1 MAWWMSGDIRRVL
14 ERTRSYLVSLQK
26 QSNASS
32 APSGARNSDRKALPS
47 GTVEDATSAQLEQNR
62 LGTTEDLRIA
72 LDKEMTLLRTNLMQ
86 PLLSEMEG
94 LRQERE
100 SLVLEVRELEL
111 QRQNELSLT
120 QQQAKQQ
127 QFMSEFLQGF
137 MGRLQERL
145 TEQVAQAMLRLE
157 GQLLKYE
164 SIPYTGAA
172 YTGAAPLSG
181 NMDAARQDLEAL
193 PPNHPLLDPAERLEH
208 LRMLQGQSDRLLI
221 SLDSTLRVVFE
232 TMQRNLQAYEESLT
246 EGLEKMHR
254 LGQQGEV
261 MFASLVSHLVQQSL
275 GLKTNS
281 EEKTGSYLQGS
292 VEPEM
297 LDLGAIAFA
306 DAAILEN
313 KLSRDTPGESLPTEE
328 EKNSLIEEEGQ
339 VADASQE
346 PPSPLLQENKIPV
359 VPQGDIEAAPE
370 TTVENYSLESEILQ
384 QDVLPP
390 IPDNEEQDPTGDDS
404 LFPFAGTEL
413 PRSPL
418 EDSQQEPFPVSDEVI
433 SDLDLDLDEALPENI
448 ENFLNSDEAPL
459 TQESSHQ
466 EQIAE
471 SPLGDEKES
480 TGLRSRDILEQ
491 ELETYTF
498 GQQEEGFGYEEA
510 PASTLGINDEL
521 GILGLGSDLF
531 GEEAELTS
539 ESVPNSEVS
548 SANSELRLEAQNLEA
563 EIETPYS
570 DVPDRA
576 GMDNALALR
585 QDEGDIGGL
594 EESDDL
600 FEGLQD
606 PRQESDIAVGYDL
619 GSQDIGARKQS
630 TDLSSSLDGL
640 LFGDRNTVLE
650 SQEAIS
656 PEGLSDL
663 ESDRTSEDL
672 SENQSEDLFGDI
684 GNAQANPVEDIPT
697 TDYYSQD
704 SSPDNLTPDSSP
716 DNSRDDLSENQSED
730 LFGDMGNAQANP
742 VEDTPTTDDSPLLI
756 DDLAIDDLDLSPDWE
771 ENRLKVSPD
780 EDLIGADESQNQKD
794 LEIEDS
800 TVQQLNE
807 DLFGFEES
815 VTQESS
821 VPASASEDLD
831 DLSLLSLQAP
841 SITSIPPVLSGQADG
856 IAAISPSSVE
866 ETVDDDDIFANLT
879 AESNSLS
886 SDSSGEELTADSDRN
901 IYPENPMAP
910 EEATSE
916 IVTIDNILADLI
928 ETGPTAAPADSAT
941 DTPTTGAPTTEVLE
955 SKKSKLKDELP
966 EPVNPIKRQEA
977 ALPEPTAFQNTTV
990 DDFFDSFGE
999 AEQTPVSSQSPSS
1012 SENMGGLDM
1021 SDLLTEPTD
1030 SLASLLEDEAS
1041 TTLDDF
1047 FASLQDD
1054 RNPKDS

>member
-1 MAWWMSGDIRRVL
+1 MDEIQSLITDIDGVMRKMNSRMAWWMSGDIRRVL

-47 GTVEDATSAQLEQNR
+47 GTVEDATSAELEQNR
-62 LGTTEDLRIA
+62 LASTEDLRIA

-120 QQQAKQQ
+120 QQQARQQ

-145 TEQVAQAMLRLE
+145 TEQVAQAMVRLE

-164 SIPYTGAA
+164 STPYTGAA

-181 NMDAARQDLEAL
+181 NMDAARQDVEAL

-208 LRMLQGQSDRLLI
+208 LRMLQAQSDRLLI

-275 GLKTNS
+275 GLKTNA
-281 EEKTGSYLQGS
+281 EEKTASYLQGS
-292 VEPEM
+292 LEPE
-297 LDLGAIAFA
+297 LLGLGAIAFA
-306 DAAILEN
+306 DAGILEN
-313 KLSRDTPGESLPTEE
+313 KLSRDTPGESSPTEE
-328 EKNSLIEEEGQ
+328 GKNSLIEEETRQ
-339 VADASQE
+339 VAEASQE
-346 PPSPLLQENKIPV
+346 PPSPLLQE
-359 VPQGDIEAAPE
+359 ETAPE
-370 TTVENYSLESEILQ
+370 ANYSP
-384 QDVLPP
+384 DALPP
-390 IPDNEEQDPTGDDS
+390 IPENEESDLSGSDS

-413 PRSPL
+413 RRSPL
-418 EDSQQEPFPVSDEVI
+418 EESQQEALPVSDGAI

-448 ENFLNSDEAPL
+448 ENFLNSDEARP
-459 TQESSHQ
+459 TEPRSQQEP
-466 EQIAE
+466 IAE
-471 SPLGDEKES
+471 SALGDETES
-480 TGLRSRDILEQ
+480 AGLRSRDILEQ

-498 GQQEEGFGYEEA
+498 GQQEEGFGDEEA
-510 PASTLGINDEL
+510 PASTLDINDEL

-539 ESVPNSEVS
+539 ESVPTSEVS
-548 SANSELRLEAQNLEA
+548 SVNSELPREAQNLEL
-563 EIETPYS
+563 EIETSDS

-576 GMDNALALR
+576 GRDNALAPR
-585 QDEGDIGGL
+585 QDEGDIGELG
-594 EESDDL
+594 ESDDL

-619 GSQDIGARKQS
+619 GSQEDIGAPEQS
-630 TDLSSSLDGL
+630 TELSSSLDGL
-640 LFGDRNTVLE
+640 LFGDRNAVLE
-650 SQEAIS
+650 SQEAVS

-663 ESDRTSEDL
+663 EGENPSEDI
-672 SENQSEDLFGDI
+672 SEN
-684 GNAQANPVEDIPT
+684 P
-697 TDYYSQD
+697 
-704 SSPDNLTPDSSP
+704 
-716 DNSRDDLSENQSED
+716 SENPSED

-742 VEDTPTTDDSPLLI
+742 VEDTPTTDDYSPGSSPDNSSPDSSPDNSSPDSSPDNSSPDSSPDNSREDLFGEMGNAQANPVEDTPTKDERPLLI

-771 ENRLKVSPD
+771 EDRLKVSPD

-821 VPASASEDLD
+821 VPASGSEDFD
-831 DLSLLSLQAP
+831 DLSLFTLQPQTIA
-841 SITSIPPVLSGQADG
+841 STPPVLSGQADG
-856 IAAISPSSVE
+856 IAAMSPSSVE

-879 AESNSLS
+879 AESNSLP

-910 EEATSE
+910 EKATSE

-928 ETGPTAAPADSAT
+928 EASPTADEAPATA
-941 DTPTTGAPTTEVLE
+941 AN
-955 SKKSKLKDELP
+955 SKLKDELP
-966 EPVNPIKRQEA
+966 EPVKTIKPQA
-977 ALPEPTAFQNTTV
+977 PALPQPTASQNTTV

-999 AEQTPVSSQSPSS
+999 APVSKQSPSS
-1012 SENMGGLDM
+1012 SENMSGLDM

-1030 SLASLLEDEAS
+1030 TLGSLLEDEGS

-1054 RNPKDS
+1054 KTPKDS